1 MAKFLDDKGVSKLW
15 NKIKSVFATKNEVNN
30 KANKNHKQAYFAAEC
45 DTYTADDNIG
55 ITAAAAKKCVNT
67 FALGKTETAVKA
79 QGLVDTGDGRIITAR
94 YSNNGSPNPS
104 YYAVWSD
111 ATITYASKEEV
122 KNNLGINNLATKSE
136 LTNLNDGVNELG
148 LEVQGQG
155 SDITSLQNNKAE
167 KSELSTVHEQVITNT
182 SEIQQR
188 IMKAELSFSLSGST
202 LTITKRY

>member
-1 MAKFLDDKGVSKLW
+1 MAKFLDDKGVSNLW

-94 YSNNGSPNPS
+94 YSNNGNPDPS

-111 ATITYASKEEV
+111 ETITYASKEEV

-136 LTNLNDGVNELG
+136 VSAADGKAQQAINQINSVN
-148 LEVQGQG
+148 Q
-155 SDITSLQNNKAE
+155 DKITKDDL
-167 KSELSTVHEQVITNT
+167 V
-182 SEIQQR
+182 
-188 IMKAELSFSLSGST
+188 FSLSGST

>member
-30 KANKNHKQAYFAAEC
+30 KANKDHKQAYFAAEC
-45 DTYTADDNIG
+45 DIYTADDNIG

-79 QGLVDTGDGRIITAR
+79 QGLVDTSDGSIITAR
-94 YSNNGSPNPS
+94 YSNNGNPNPS

-122 KNNLGINNLATKSE
+122 KNNLGINNLATTKADMAQVDDINQRVIS
-136 LTNLNDGVNELG
+136 NAS
-148 LEVQGQG
+148 EVQQAIKQIN
-155 SDITSLQNNKAE
+155 SVNQDKITKGDL
-167 KSELSTVHEQVITNT
+167 V
-182 SEIQQR
+182 
-188 IMKAELSFSLSGST
+188 FSLSGST